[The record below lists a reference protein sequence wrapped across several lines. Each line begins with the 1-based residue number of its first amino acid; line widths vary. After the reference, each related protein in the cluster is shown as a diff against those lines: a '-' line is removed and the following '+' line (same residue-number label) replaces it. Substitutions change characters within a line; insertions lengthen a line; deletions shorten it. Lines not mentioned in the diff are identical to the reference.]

1 MLICV
6 CFSTMRGF
14 DFSASKVVLA
24 PKAPV
29 TYPRCPLALQIN
41 TEELAKTSDSG
52 SIKEFRMALNV
63 C

>member
-1 MLICV
+1 MP
-6 CFSTMRGF
+6 
-14 DFSASKVVLA
+14 AKKVVLA
-24 PKAPV
+24 HNAPT
-29 TYPRCPLALQIN
+29 TYPRGPLALQIN